1 MAAQSM
7 IRSLVVLASI
17 TLVGT
22 AAAQVLTPQQ
32 PRPGL
37 QPEVTRGPA
46 PRIVF
51 DQSVIELGRI
61 LDDVVAEKATTFRN
75 AGDADLIIT
84 GVHSTCG
91 CTVGR
96 IGKTEIVGEAHA
108 GIREVVKPGE
118 SMELLIRFNPSGKRD
133 AQSQRVTL
141 TTNDPTQP
149 QAVVEVR
156 AFVEPVVKVDP
167 MIVNLGE
174 VGKGEIQSQIVTVIG
189 RTPDFG
195 VERIT
200 INGADYMTGRVLS
213 TTDVTTNDGAFE
225 RHVDIELII
234 DGTGKPQPVR
244 GMVTIRTTDERRR
257 LVSVQV
263 MGTIIGDLAL
273 EGESLRYGVVGPSL
287 VYERTVRL
295 RTRSGAPFKI
305 LNIEEMGSNNEF
317 KSSWEV
323 LPPSG
328 NGLKSAAAADEPRR
342 EYQIRFSMPTNSRP
356 GGFRGSYIITT
367 DVPDEEKIEIVYY
380 GVVANDFR

>member
-1 MAAQSM
+1 MRQTMFRSVAA
-7 IRSLVVLASI
+7 LASVLVI
-17 TLVGT
+17 SGTTL
-22 AAAQVLTPQQ
+22 AQVDLRVPGSQ
-32 PRPGL
+32 PAR

-51 DQSVIELGRI
+51 QESVLDLGRI
-61 LDDVVAEKATTFRN
+61 LDDTITEKATSFRN
-75 AGDADLIIT
+75 VGDADLIIT
-84 GVHSTCG
+84 AVHSTCG

-96 IGKTEIVGEAHA
+96 VGRTEITGESHA

-118 SMELLIRFNPSGKRD
+118 SLELVVKFNPNGKRD

-156 AFVEPVVKVDP
+156 AFVEPVVRVEP
-167 MIVNLGE
+167 MVVSLGE

-189 RTPDFG
+189 RTPEFDI
-195 VERIT
+195 ERIS

-213 TTDVTTNDGAFE
+213 KMDVTTPDGRFE
-225 RHVDIELII
+225 RHIDIELVI

-244 GMVTIRTTDERRR
+244 GIVSIRTTDDRRR

-263 MGTIIGDLAL
+263 MGTILGDLML
-273 EGESLRYGVVGPSL
+273 EGESLRFGVVGPSL
-287 VYERTVRL
+287 VHDRTVKL
-295 RTRSGAPFKI
+295 RTRTGKPFKI
-305 LNIEEMGSNNEF
+305 LGIEEAGSNNEF
-317 KSSWEV
+317 KSSWQIM
-323 LPPSG
+323 PPQT
-328 NGLKSAAAADEPRR
+328 NGLASTDAAQK
-342 EYQIRFSMPTNSRP
+342 EYQIKFSLPTNTRP
-356 GGFRGSYIITT
+356 GGFRGSFLITT